1 MAIVFTSHRAR
12 LCLLN
17 YYVTDKAHIAETT
30 TCQNPRDFVGVVL
43 YHASRAV
50 PSGQRREESNS
61 IVESRIYF
69 QSWQMPLMV
78 GCMKLYA
85 CSLRDYAFRLIS
97 AYIECMTC
105 LANVIVTHRVGTT
118 HTVFI
123 HLCMYTYIHTLLEA
137 RLRLR
142 SVAVH

>member
-105 LANVIVTHRVGTT
+105 LANVIVTHRTRYL
-118 HTVFI
+118 FI
-123 HLCMYTYIHTLLEA
+123 YVCIHIYIHC
-137 RLRLR
+137 LRLGFG
-142 SVAVH
+142 SVALLFTKC